1 MLDPLLPS
9 PLWMMTVRF
18 KIIIPTPIIS
28 IHAGITLSFEE
39 PAYSV
44 VEGNSR
50 ELVCVV
56 AEGEADR
63 SFTAVITTNPLTALG
78 IHSFNYYN

>member
-1 MLDPLLPS
+1 MILESD
-9 PLWMMTVRF
+9 
-18 KIIIPTPIIS
+18 
-28 IHAGITLSFEE
+28 ITLSFEE

-44 VEGNSR
+44 VEGNSS

-78 IHSFNYYN
+78 MLTHSLL